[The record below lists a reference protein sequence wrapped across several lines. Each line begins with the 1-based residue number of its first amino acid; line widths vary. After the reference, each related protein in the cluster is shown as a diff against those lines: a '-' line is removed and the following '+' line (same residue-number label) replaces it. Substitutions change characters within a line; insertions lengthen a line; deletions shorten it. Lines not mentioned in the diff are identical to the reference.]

1 MSESPQPTDAE
12 QPAESPGDQPGDR
25 SNDASGDQP
34 DSRSVDPSAD
44 QPAGRSNDPGIVVAV
59 VRSGGIAGISRRW
72 RVEIAASDSTDAESW
87 IALIERCP
95 WDADTESSDGADR
108 FMWSIRARTPHER
121 RERELP
127 DAAVSGP
134 WRELVDAVRA
144 ASA

>member
-1 MSESPQPTDAE
+1 MSESPQPIDAE
-12 QPAESPGDQPGDR
+12 QPAESSGESPDDRPGDMSGER
-25 SNDASGDQP
+25 SGDHAGE
-34 DSRSVDPSAD
+34 RSTA
-44 QPAGRSNDPGIVVAV
+44 AGIVVAV

-72 RVEIAASDSTDAESW
+72 RVEIAASDSADAETW
-87 IALIERCP
+87 IALIDRCP
-95 WDADTESSDGADR
+95 WDADAESSTGADR